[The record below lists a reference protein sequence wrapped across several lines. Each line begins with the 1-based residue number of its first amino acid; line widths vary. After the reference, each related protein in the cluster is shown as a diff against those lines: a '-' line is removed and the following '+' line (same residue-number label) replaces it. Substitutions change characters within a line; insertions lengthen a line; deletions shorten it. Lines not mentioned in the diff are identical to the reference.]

1 MLTLLKDSL
10 NVVRKWWR
18 GSIQAKLLDLKIE
31 GIHRNLKSEITLM
44 NLMAIKSKSKI
55 KFIIRNPRFF
65 INVKEQIKKSVKAL
79 SGAKIGTRF
88 NRNAVPRTIESQ
100 RDKVTSKNI
109 ISIIRREN
117 MQTDSRPFSAF
128 PLN

>member
-1 MLTLLKDSL
+1 
-10 NVVRKWWR
+10 
-18 GSIQAKLLDLKIE
+18 
-31 GIHRNLKSEITLM
+31 M
-44 NLMAIKSKSKI
+44 NLMATKSKSKI

-65 INVKEQIKKSVKAL
+65 INVKEQIKNSVKAL

-109 ISIIRREN
+109 ISIIRSEN

-128 PLN
+128 PLQRTHTFRMSQEKPPSTAHERYNFKNISINTIK